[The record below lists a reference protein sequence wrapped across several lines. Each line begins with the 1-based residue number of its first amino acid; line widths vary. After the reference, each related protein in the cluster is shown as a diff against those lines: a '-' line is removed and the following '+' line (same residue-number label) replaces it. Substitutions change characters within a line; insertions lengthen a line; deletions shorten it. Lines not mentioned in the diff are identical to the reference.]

1 MRSRLAAP
9 LTLAAVAL
17 ALTGAATASAAKVT
31 VTGGRWAVAAERE
44 TPLRYFQGLTHTA
57 AEDFLFVGVFRG
69 GYRTDGAL
77 RELAG
82 NDNLIPA
89 AVEGAVGFNHIGD
102 PTFDRSSGGRLLVPL
117 ECYIPGT
124 ANGGN
129 TCGMGGI
136 GVVDPQTL
144 AWKYWVR
151 LDPADIPKAMW
162 AEVSPDGR
170 RLWTSSGSDL
180 LAYDVADISP
190 AHAAADA
197 TTEPISP
204 AVRLRNAVP
213 ASGVTGAVFDGARL
227 LLAGEADRVLQIAS
241 VDVRTGKGR
250 VELTAPGLQAEPE
263 GLDVLDN
270 GGGELHW
277 LLSPFGDNGDP
288 TYGAGHSELLTL
300 IPTSGLVAEPAASPR
315 TIRAGR
321 RTKVVVAVSQIY
333 ASHPHP
339 VNGATVKVAGASAKT
354 NARGQATLKVTARR
368 RGTLKVTASATGLKT
383 GRGTITVK

>member
-1 MRSRLAAP
+1 MRSHLAAP

-17 ALTGAATASAAKVT
+17 ALTGAAIASAAKVT

-57 AEDFLFVGVFRG
+57 AADFLFVGVFRG

-213 ASGVTGAVFDGARL
+213 ASGVTGAVFDGGRL
-227 LLAGEADRVLQIAS
+227 LLAGEADTVLQIAS

-263 GLDVLDN
+263 GLDVL
-270 GGGELHW
+270 
-277 LLSPFGDNGDP
+277 DNGDP

-339 VNGATVKVAGASAKT
+339 VKGATVKVAGASAKT